1 MSETTPASSGLH
13 SGTASEA
20 TRTTVSTSSGA
31 ITPSRSSE
39 RSSSGTITSSSVA
52 LTTTASQSSTQP
64 SSSSSGGSSGI
75 IGNQSPAAPASS
87 SYSSFALTRSP
98 STSSFPVSTVSN
110 STSSVVEFSSTYAP
124 RPTGTSLTDN
134 TSTWAT
140 NCSTSPANSVY
151 ITSLPSNSAVSTQ
164 SAVLSSGS
172 RSVTRSDPSTTSTS
186 APETSPT
193 DSPQL
198 SAHNVIVDS
207 GTCAGLG
214 LPIVIGREGTPLQ
227 LKRLNGGQYITTL
240 DVDELGAGGGY
251 VFLSDSGQRC
261 GQYGVC
267 ASVTVE
273 FNLDGLIVGLAMMGD
288 RGETMYP
295 MSIWVTNG
303 QQYDNTPAD
312 SPDTKYNCWGWPD
325 TGCPFAHMRPSDP
338 SYVITTTNQ
347 NASVYI
353 TFCPPDGPDPA
364 SIGPNPN
371 PLNQD
376 TDTEVTNVIISV
388 ASTAPVSDFLVPMIP
403 GYHGFMTSTESDS
416 SMLTRFTAPTPS
428 TTPSPPEDT
437 QTAPFCLLDETVH
450 CHEHFTY
457 VIIDQTR
464 TAIVGETFSTS
475 VPSPTPTW
483 FATMFP
489 TFINIDTT
497 TMLSFSTIVPA
508 PTRLQPQTHQ
518 ITSSIGPSPTSFGPQ
533 SSLTGYSGTMLVP
546 TTTTN
551 SLGMPITTSVMSGT
565 IIPTFSVVTNSQGL
579 VTNVA
584 YNSTNVFQPTPPPEK
599 LYTLTSWSTYM
610 TINSSTIPA
619 VGGQVG
625 VLTTIP
631 GTYALEPSTTVPIEV
646 LSSISAESTRTS
658 LPSVSLPS
666 ESART
671 DSVGTSS
678 GKGGTVAAA
687 VAGSLVGLAL
697 FSAFICFMC
706 AGYRRRRQRT
716 TDYASHRSPTGGSA
730 PGSIGLQDE
739 RSSLDI
745 DSEPRPRQSFVE
757 PWVEPRPPLYHTK
770 MQGEMEEYACGGHN
784 NTLSSI
790 HSSHENDQASPRAQI
805 SPIFSPMQS
814 TPPPATRPAPVDSQA
829 AGGVDRPESPHNAI
843 PPLYNEAW
851 NIGHTSG
858 G

>member
-13 SGTASEA
+13 SGTATEA
-20 TRTTVSTSSGA
+20 TATTVLTSSGA
-31 ITPSRSSE
+31 ITPSHSGE
-39 RSSSGTITSSSVA
+39 RSSSGTSTSSSVA

-64 SSSSSGGSSGI
+64 SSSLSGGSSGVI
-75 IGNQSPAAPASS
+75 AGNQSPAALASS
-87 SYSSFALTRSP
+87 SSSSFALTSSP

-110 STSSVVEFSSTYAP
+110 STSSVVELSSTYAP
-124 RPTGTSLTDN
+124 RPTGTSLTDK

-140 NCSTSPANSVY
+140 NRSTSLANSVC
-151 ITSLPSNSAVSTQ
+151 ITSLPPSSAVSTQ
-164 SAVLSSGS
+164 SVVLSSGS
-172 RSVTRSDPSTTSTS
+172 RSVPRSDPSTTSTS
-186 APETSPT
+186 APEMSPT
-193 DSPQL
+193 NSPQF
-198 SAHNVIVDS
+198 SAHNVVVDS

-214 LPIVIGREGTPLQ
+214 SPIVIGRKGIPLQ
-227 LKRLNGGQYITTL
+227 LKRLNGSQYTTAL

-261 GQYGVC
+261 GQYGAC

-295 MSIWVTNG
+295 MSVWVTNG

-312 SPDTKYNCWGWPD
+312 SLDTKYNCWGWPD
-325 TGCPFAHMRPSDP
+325 KGCPFAHMRPSDP
-338 SYVITTTNQ
+338 SYAITTTNQ

-371 PLNQD
+371 PPNQD
-376 TDTEVTNVIISV
+376 TNTEVTNVIISV

-403 GYHGFMTSTESDS
+403 GHHGFMTSTESDS

-428 TTPSPPEDT
+428 TTRFPPEDT
-437 QTAPFCLLDETVH
+437 QTAPFCLLDEIVH

-457 VIIDQTR
+457 VVIDQTR
-464 TAIVGETFSTS
+464 TVVIGETFSTS

-497 TMLSFSTIVPA
+497 TMVSFSTIVPP
-508 PTRLQPQTHQ
+508 PTRSQPQIAQ

-533 SSLTGYSGTMLVP
+533 SSLTGYSSIMLVP
-546 TTTTN
+546 TMTTN
-551 SLGMPITTSVMSGT
+551 SLGMPIATPVMSGT

-599 LYTLTSWSTYM
+599 LYTLTSWSAYM
-610 TINSSTIPA
+610 PINSSTIPA

-631 GTYALEPSTTVPIEV
+631 ATYVLEPSTTVRIEV

-658 LPSVSLPS
+658 LPS
-666 ESART
+666 ESARA
-671 DSVGTSS
+671 DSVETSS
-678 GKGGTVAAA
+678 GRGGTVAAA
-687 VAGSLVGLAL
+687 VAGSLEATTAYDGLWL
-697 FSAFICFMC
+697 PPI
-706 AGYRRRRQRT
+706 
-716 TDYASHRSPTGGSA
+716 SHGGLRAWVNRITG
-730 PGSIGLQDE
+730 
-739 RSSLDI
+739 
-745 DSEPRPRQSFVE
+745 
-757 PWVEPRPPLYHTK
+757 
-770 MQGEMEEYACGGHN
+770 
-784 NTLSSI
+784 
-790 HSSHENDQASPRAQI
+790 
-805 SPIFSPMQS
+805 
-814 TPPPATRPAPVDSQA
+814 
-829 AGGVDRPESPHNAI
+829 
-843 PPLYNEAW
+843 
-851 NIGHTSG
+851 
-858 G
+858 